1 MQSLRLY
8 LFGVPQLEVAGQNIR
23 IERRKAAAL
32 VAYLAL
38 NSQPQ
43 SRETLAALLWPE
55 GDHEQSRAALRS
67 TLSSL
72 TKLTDHSWIEA
83 NRMTLRLLPEA
94 VWVDVIAF
102 RTALKEVSTHE
113 HDGDGLCDRCV
124 QAYAEASQLYR
135 ADFLN
140 GFYLNDSPDF
150 EEWQLQQREWLHREY
165 MDVQRRLSVHYAA
178 HQQYDLALGYA
189 QAWLTCDPLQE
200 SAHRQLMRL
209 YAANGQ
215 RGEVQRQYQQCVQ
228 LLDDAFVT
236 PPEPETTQL
245 YENLIQSG
253 SSGAPHEAGVKGA
266 GVAVIPP
273 LPSLMIG
280 REQALADI
288 KKRLGLS
295 TEAARPF
302 TVIHGWPGVGKSTI
316 AAMIAHDAE
325 IAAHF
330 SDGILWASLG
340 ETPDLLSELAG
351 WANALNL
358 RDASQVRRIDDLS
371 VQLANAVRDRH
382 LLLVIDDV
390 WQIEHVKHF
399 RIGGQNSVTVITSR
413 LFDLSVALA
422 PTAADVYRL
431 PVLTEDASLELL
443 KKLTPETV
451 ADYPEEAR
459 QLVKDLEGLPLAIH
473 VAGRLLHAE
482 SAMGW
487 GIRELLSELKIG
499 TDLLAAQPPS
509 DVLVV
514 GRDAS
519 PSVAALLHR
528 STNRLSPMRRQQFAL
543 LGLFMP
549 KPATFD
555 LNAMAV
561 AWDEDNPRP
570 IVRDLVNHGLLE
582 PINGGRFQMHALLVL
597 HARSLLRT
605 EFGG

>member
-1 MQSLRLY
+1 MQPLRLY
-8 LFGVPQLEVAGQNIR
+8 LLGVPQLEAAGQEIR
-23 IERRKAAAL
+23 IKRRKAAAL
-32 VAYLAL
+32 AAYLAL
-38 NSQPQ
+38 NPQPQ
-43 SRETLAALLWPE
+43 SRETLAALFWPE
-55 GDHEQSRAALRS
+55 GDHEQARAALRS

-72 TKLTDHSWIEA
+72 TKLTDHQWIEA
-83 NRMTLRLLPEA
+83 NRLTLRIVPEA
-94 VWVDVIAF
+94 IWVDVVRF
-102 RTALKEVSTHE
+102 RTALRDVSAHD

-140 GFYLNDSPDF
+140 GFYLNDSPEF
-150 EEWQLQQREWLHREY
+150 EEWQLQQREWLQREY
-165 MDVQRRLSVHYAA
+165 VDVQRRLTRHYAA
-178 HQQYDLALGYA
+178 HQRYDLALGHG
-189 QAWLTCDPLQE
+189 QAWLNCDPLQE
-200 SAHRQLMRL
+200 SAHRHLMRL

-215 RGEVQRQYQQCVQ
+215 RAEVQRQYQQCVE
-228 LLDDAFVT
+228 LLDEAFVT
-236 PPEPETTQL
+236 PPEPKTTEL
-245 YENLIQSG
+245 YERLMQSASPVVPPEVG
-253 SSGAPHEAGVKGA
+253 GKGA

-273 LPSLMIG
+273 LPSLMVG

-288 KKRLGLS
+288 KKRLGLD
-295 TEAARPF
+295 TDAVCPF

-316 AAMIAHDAE
+316 AAMIAHDAQ

-330 SDGILWASLG
+330 SNGILWASLG
-340 ETPDLLSELAG
+340 ESPDLLSELAG
-351 WANALNL
+351 WASALNL
-358 RDASQVRRIDDLS
+358 RDASQVRKIDDLS
-371 VQLANAVRDRH
+371 VQLANAIRDKH

-390 WQIEHVKHF
+390 WQVEHVKHF

-413 LFDLSVALA
+413 LFDLSLALA

-431 PVLTEDASLELL
+431 PVLTEEASLELL
-443 KKLTPETV
+443 RKLTPETV
-451 ADYPEEAR
+451 VEYPEEAR
-459 QLVKDLEGLPLAIH
+459 QLVHDLEGLPLAIH

-487 GIRELLSELKIG
+487 GIRELLSELRMG
-499 TDLLAAQPPS
+499 TELLAAQPPS

-528 STNRLSPMRRQQFAL
+528 STNRLSPMRRRQFAL

-555 LNAMAV
+555 LRAMGV
-561 AWDEDNPRP
+561 AWDIDDPRSV
-570 IVRDLVNHGLLE
+570 VRDLVNHGLLE

-597 HARSLLRT
+597 HARSLLQT
-605 EFGG
+605 EPGE